1 MKNFLPRLE
10 EEGFSLIELVIVI
23 AVLAILSVVGIPYFL
38 KVINMAR
45 FASAKN
51 HMRESFTSCINAPN
65 IAPTNP
71 YIPGVA
77 FQASNCSSLMSAT
90 IDNSCTISMDMSTG
104 AKTGWTDSY
113 DQCVSATNTASNN
126 GSSETN
132 NGTGD
137 GNTGSAN
144 GGDIAVVGT
153 NDKGDK
159 IFEGPSCSMG
169 NESKVEGNFGMET
182 VSGGLHCNCD
192 PKKGESYAYTI
203 NKDPMTGETGG
214 SVNLSCYGQDGER
227 VEGGSSWGIP
237 NTDNPGGRSGDNYD
251 WLRYKKWVNDG
262 GKPGEF
268 HSNTNN

>member
-1 MKNFLPRLE
+1 MSQHNE
-10 EEGFSLIELVIVI
+10 DGFSLIELIIVI
-23 AVLAILSVVGIPYFL
+23 AILVIIAVFGIPVFL
-38 KVINMAR
+38 RVINMAR
-45 FASAKN
+45 FASVKN
-51 HMRESFTSCINAPN
+51 YMKDSYSSCVNQPN
-65 IAPTNP
+65 ISPSNP
-71 YIPGVA
+71 NIPGVT
-77 FQASNCSSLMSAT
+77 FQSSDCSSLMSAT

-113 DQCVSATNTASNN
+113 DQCVSANNTASNN
-126 GSSETN
+126 GSDENN

-137 GNTGSAN
+137 SNTGSGN

-159 IFEGPSCSMG
+159 IFEGPSCSML
-169 NESKVEGNFGMET
+169 NESKVAGNYGMET

-192 PKKGESYAYTI
+192 PKKGESYAYTL

-227 VEGGSSWGIP
+227 VEGGSSWSIP

-251 WLRYKKWVNDG
+251 WLRYKKWVEDG

-268 HSNTNN
+268 HSNVNN